1 MKPLISTV
9 ALFLLLTPAIAQ
21 QAEQPVA
28 DQQETP
34 STSAQPAP
42 EQPGLSQ
49 AAAQAQ
55 AQADEEQTPESQPA
69 QAVPAPAAAG
79 EQQQQAPPMPQPAEQ
94 QNPAA
99 QQNDAGQQNSNYPA
113 AEQQQPPAAPPA
125 ARPRPPQPN
134 SAQQYP
140 DSAPSDDATY
150 PPQPPPAPPIY
161 YPQQRQ
167 REQAVV
173 PGIPPRAEASAYPA
187 YREHELF
194 SVGARLLSPKEVEQK
209 FSTPLGKHYLV
220 VEVGFFPANGQ
231 PIVLRTESFTLR
243 AGDDN
248 QAFFPATPQDIADAL
263 SGRNGSRRNVGLYP
277 AMGVGYENGGWGR
290 GGVTGVGVGV
300 GGGPYQRRGMPGGN
314 YRVME
319 TELRDK
325 SLPAATVT
333 QPVAGYLYY
342 PLSGKRAKEYK
353 LEITR
358 KNGEVLSLPLPAP
371 KN

>member
-9 ALFLLLTPAIAQ
+9 ALFLLLSPAIAQ

-34 STSAQPAP
+34 SADAQPAP

-69 QAVPAPAAAG
+69 PAVSAPATTV
-79 EQQQQAPPMPQPAEQ
+79 EQQQQQAPPVAQPAEQ
-94 QNPAA
+94 QN
-99 QQNDAGQQNSNYPA
+99 DAGQPNPNYPA
-113 AEQQQPPAAPPA
+113 AEQQQPTAAPPA
-125 ARPRPPQPN
+125 ARPSQPN
-134 SAQQYP
+134 SYP
-140 DSAPSDDATY
+140 DTAPSNEATY
-150 PPQPPPAPPIY
+150 PPQSPPAPPIY

-167 REQAVV
+167 REQAVA
-173 PGIPPRAEASAYPA
+173 PGIPPRAEAAAYPA
-187 YREHELF
+187 YREHQLF
-194 SVGARLLSPKEVEQK
+194 SVGARLLSPREVEQK

-248 QAFFPATPQDIADAL
+248 QAFFPATPQDIADTL
-263 SGRNGSRRNVGLYP
+263 SGRSGPRRNVGLYP
-277 AMGVGYENGGWGR
+277 AVGVGYESGGWGR
-290 GGVTGVGVGV
+290 GGVTGVGVGI
-300 GGGPYQRRGMPGGN
+300 GGGPYQRRGMSGGN

-325 SLPAATVT
+325 SLPAGTVT

-342 PLSGKRAKEYK
+342 PLSGKRAREYK